1 MQTKPRTPDAKT
13 MITATTAAPT
23 VASTWQVRLAAL
35 SLALSLYGCGMET
48 AATAAAAAKLQAQ
61 QAQAAQQQLE
71 AVKQQLEQAN
81 AQLEARKQSMD
92 AASQ

>member
-13 MITATTAAPT
+13 MVTATTATPT
-23 VASTWQVRLAAL
+23 AASTWQVRLAAL

-48 AATAAAAAKLQAQ
+48 AAAKLQAQ

-71 AVKQQLEQAN
+71 AVKQQLERAN